1 MNQLSFQKFK
11 KTLTELKEDSP
22 KDTVEY
28 KKLSPAEKQA
38 VKDVFTLLGNTKGEI
53 ISKVDSIVKQVAKKR
68 NVKISSIED
77 CCATLGNGIPLNP
90 SGVFKYTMDRNSL
103 MYLVCKYSL
112 GFLPVSCSTVFTS
125 AKAVYF

>member
-11 KTLTELKEDSP
+11 KTLTELKKDSP
-22 KDTVEY
+22 KETAEY

-68 NVKISSIED
+68 NVKVSSIED
-77 CCATLGNGIPLNP
+77 YFDNEILN
-90 SGVFKYTMDRNSL
+90 
-103 MYLVCKYSL
+103 
-112 GFLPVSCSTVFTS
+112 
-125 AKAVYF
+125 

>member
-68 NVKISSIED
+68 NVKVSAIED
-77 CCATLGNGIPLNP
+77 
-90 SGVFKYTMDRNSL
+90 
-103 MYLVCKYSL
+103 
-112 GFLPVSCSTVFTS
+112 
-125 AKAVYF
+125 YFDNEILS